1 MIPFGLCNAGAS
13 YQRMMDICLS
23 GLPHDRI
30 LAYLDDIVVFSS
42 SFEIHM
48 NDLENVFKRL
58 KAANI
63 SLKLSKC
70 KFATD
75 NVVFLG
81 YNLSVNGIE
90 PQKCS

>member
-1 MIPFGLCNAGAS
+1 MPLVEEDRENTAFSVPQGKYQFKVTPFGLCNAGAS

-48 NDLENVFKRL
+48 NDLETVF
-58 KAANI
+58 
-63 SLKLSKC
+63 
-70 KFATD
+70 
-75 NVVFLG
+75 
-81 YNLSVNGIE
+81 
-90 PQKCS
+90 